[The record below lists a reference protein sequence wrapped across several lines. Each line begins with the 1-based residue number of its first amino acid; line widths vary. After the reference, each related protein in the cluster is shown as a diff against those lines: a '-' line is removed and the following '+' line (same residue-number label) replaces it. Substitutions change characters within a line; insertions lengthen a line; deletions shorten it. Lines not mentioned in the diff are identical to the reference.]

1 MTEKK
6 SLSDLAL
13 FGGPTTFPPDEIRH
27 VGAPNIGD
35 RSHLL
40 ELINEILD
48 RRWLTNNGPT
58 VQEFEKEIAKAAGVK
73 HCVAMSNATIALEIV
88 ARALDIRGE
97 VIVPSLTFVA
107 TSHALWWQHITPVFC
122 DVDPESFTLDPDR
135 IEELLTPETTAI
147 MGVHLWGRPCR
158 IDKLTELAQRH
169 NLKLIFDAAHA
180 FGCTWNGK
188 MIGGFGDAE
197 VFSFH
202 ATKFLNTFE
211 GGAVVT
217 NNDELAAKLRM
228 MKNFGFVGYD
238 DVESIGINGKMSE
251 VCAAMGLVSLE
262 GSNQV
267 IDTNYKH
274 YQQYREELS
283 NVDGIELLTYDDEEK
298 CNYQYIV
305 TLVDDS
311 VTGISRDQLM
321 NLLWAENV
329 RARRYFYPGCHR
341 MEPYNSLFPATAA
354 RLPVTE
360 SVLDR
365 VLLLPTG
372 TAVSAEDISR
382 ICEIMKFAVSHGEEI
397 KQEMSYEVGTSA
409 G

>member
-13 FGGPTTFPPDEIRH
+13 FGGPATFSPDEIRH

-88 ARALDIRGE
+88 VRALDIRGE

-107 TSHALWWQHITPVFC
+107 TAHALWWQHITPVFC

-283 NVDGIELLTYDDEEK
+283 NVDGIELVTYEDEEK

-341 MEPYNSLFPATAA
+341 MEPYNSLFPATAS

-360 SVLDR
+360 SILDR

-372 TAVSAEDISR
+372 TAVSAEDVSR
-382 ICEIMKFAVSHGEEI
+382 ICEIIKFAVSHGEEI
-397 KQEMSYEVGTSA
+397 KQEMSCEVGTRA